1 MLTLEQ
7 VPWPP
12 HPQGGVQAR
21 GSHRGHSAHRR
32 PPTGAVT
39 PGCVSRMAPKEGHD
53 YKVSGHA
60 TRHVWGEFFRCSQVV
75 WAVEVNEA
83 EVSKPVLT
91 FKAVTLQAPAAT
103 SHAIHIYPR
112 LGAGALP
119 RKLPLKSGE
128 HVFAHPLRA
137 TGGDQGAASSSC
149 WGGQGAGG
157 FAVIPSGSDLA
168 PVPQAAVVGLCRRV
182 AGVPGGLHPV

>member
-12 HPQGGVQAR
+12 HPQGGMQAR
-21 GSHRGHSAHRR
+21 GPTMAVA
-32 PPTGAVT
+32 PTGGPPAGVVT
-39 PGCVSRMAPKEGHD
+39 PGCVSRVAPKEGHD
-53 YKVSGHA
+53 YKVSGCA

-83 EVSKPVLT
+83 EVSKPVLAW
-91 FKAVTLQAPAAT
+91 KAVTLQAPAAA
-103 SHAIHIYPR
+103 SHAIHVYPR

-128 HVFAHPLRA
+128 HVFAHPLQA

-149 WGGQGAGG
+149 WAGRG
-157 FAVIPSGSDLA
+157 RGVCSG
-168 PVPQAAVVGLCRRV
+168 PFWP
-182 AGVPGGLHPV
+182 